1 MADLVTIDIAAL
13 FSGGPAERQA
23 TDACIGRAVM
33 ERGGF
38 VISNYPDADK
48 VDERALTMLSF
59 FDLSEAGKHAVASKA
74 TVPEGKT
81 VYRGYAASLGPD
93 DWAYNEIFDIGPE
106 KPFGGPA
113 IEGMAVFS
121 EENVWPDPEPC
132 PGWQQAMRDFYEHLH
147 GVATAVMLSAGRF
160 AGFSDRELEARFRE
174 GNSTLRL
181 LNYPVRPSGSRI
193 VNEMPDARFAE
204 DDDPPLSTGRHTDAA
219 GVSILWQREPGLQA
233 QAPDGTWRDV
243 PAIANCLSVHLG
255 TVLEIMTEGRVPAT
269 PHRVVDSGTPR
280 QSIGFFL
287 EPGLGA
293 QLAPI
298 RESSAA
304 SDSVTGTYGWHL
316 QERFHEQK
324 GYEQLV
330 PRPRLATEPDG
341 RP

>member
-33 ERGGF
+33 EHGGF

-93 DWAYNEIFDIGPE
+93 DWAHNEIFDIGPE

-132 PGWQQAMRDFYEHLH
+132 PGWQQAMRDFYDHLH